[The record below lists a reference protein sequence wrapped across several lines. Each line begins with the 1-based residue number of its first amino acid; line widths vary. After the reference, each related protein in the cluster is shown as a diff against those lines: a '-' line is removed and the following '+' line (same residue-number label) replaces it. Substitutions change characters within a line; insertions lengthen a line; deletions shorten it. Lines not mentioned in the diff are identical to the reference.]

1 MKMRWATFSVM
12 AVLLTG
18 GAKQVWGLQ
27 QGQHGQPQYN
37 EHDRQATKDWYNQ
50 HGDKAPIGLRAQD
63 RKPAYEQQLQPGS
76 VLSAPL
82 RRRAPL
88 LGARGPRARGLEG
101 SGARGSRAQA
111 RGPGLEGPGSGLGP
125 TEQASARAREFE
137 LSWTATPL
145 LRGLTVHD
153 NLILVVAGP
162 VGQVGQSRSLCG
174 RLDRRGGDSRCI
186 WATRAWSWRYRVPL
200 PSSQHGNGTR

>member
-12 AVLLTG
+12 AVLVIG

-27 QGQHGQPQYN
+27 QAQHGQPQYN

-82 RRRAPL
+82 RRIVHPVPPEL
-88 LGARGPRARGLEG
+88 ARNLSKPP
-101 SGARGSRAQA
+101 SGYRHVAVGGHIALIDRKYHVYDVIH
-111 RGPGLEGPGSGLGP
+111 P
-125 TEQASARAREFE
+125 EQ
-137 LSWTATPL
+137 
-145 LRGLTVHD
+145 
-153 NLILVVAGP
+153 
-162 VGQVGQSRSLCG
+162 
-174 RLDRRGGDSRCI
+174 
-186 WATRAWSWRYRVPL
+186 
-200 PSSQHGNGTR
+200 